1 MLLEIGFFACAMQTP
16 DCLSCFVF
24 FLLELTKI
32 SLASPRL
39 HLHAMGSSDNQCR
52 GTTCNYSTMMPG
64 AAPVFHRTEYR
75 PVLLNDHANEAA
87 QVLYRPIQRQ
97 LLAMM
102 TQLFKRGVII
112 SLAFECY
119 FLSSC
124 VHVLLTLSSARLAVA
139 GG

>member
-1 MLLEIGFFACAMQTP
+1 
-16 DCLSCFVF
+16 
-24 FLLELTKI
+24 
-32 SLASPRL
+32 
-39 HLHAMGSSDNQCR
+39 
-52 GTTCNYSTMMPG
+52 MMPG
-64 AAPVFHRTEYR
+64 AATVFHRTEYR

-124 VHVLLTLSSARLAVA
+124 VPVLLTLSSARLAVA

>member
-1 MLLEIGFFACAMQTP
+1 
-16 DCLSCFVF
+16 
-24 FLLELTKI
+24 
-32 SLASPRL
+32 
-39 HLHAMGSSDNQCR
+39 MGSSDNQWR

-64 AAPVFHRTEYR
+64 AATVFHRTEYR

-124 VHVLLTLSSARLAVA
+124 VPVLLTLSSARLAVA